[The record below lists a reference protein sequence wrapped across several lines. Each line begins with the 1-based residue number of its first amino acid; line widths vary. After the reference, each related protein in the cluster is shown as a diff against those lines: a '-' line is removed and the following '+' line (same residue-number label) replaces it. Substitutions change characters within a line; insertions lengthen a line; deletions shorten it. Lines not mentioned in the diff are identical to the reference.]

1 MQVYCP
7 AVGPTRLFPYDPP
20 PPAEPSAKERIRDAA
35 LICFAVRGVAATSL
49 RTVAETAEV
58 SIGLVQHHFRTKAA
72 LTAAVDQYVLQ
83 VVGEALEPTT
93 LPEPPSDLLN
103 EAGRRLTA
111 LMVERPDLM
120 TYLGRA
126 LAEGG
131 ALGSVIFTGLVGI
144 SAGQR
149 DQFVQQGNLRPDLDP
164 DWAVLN
170 PLILRIGAIILHPY
184 IELYLGKS
192 FFTEPQLR
200 RWDAA
205 VTSLIRRGQFLE
217 ETEPPDGHV
226 IAW

>member
-1 MQVYCP
+1 MPVYCP
-7 AVGPTRLFPYDPP
+7 AVEPPRLFPYAPP
-20 PPAEPSAKERIRDAA
+20 PPPEPSARDRIRDAA
-35 LICFAVRGVAATSL
+35 LSCFAVRGIAATPL

-58 SIGLVQHHFRTKAA
+58 SIGLVQHHFHTKAA
-72 LTAAVDQYVLQ
+72 LAAAVDQYVLQ
-83 VVGEALEPTT
+83 VVSEALEPTT
-93 LPEPPSDLLN
+93 LPEPPSDGLR
-103 EAGRRLTA
+103 EAGHRLTT
-111 LMVERPDLM
+111 LMAERPDVM

-131 ALGSVIFTGLVGI
+131 ALGSVIFTGLAAI
-144 SAGQR
+144 SAGQG
-149 DQFVQQGNLRPDLDP
+149 DQFAQQGNLRPDLDP

-217 ETEPPDGHV
+217 ETEPPGGDV